1 MIRTLRKKF
10 IAIAM
15 LSLLGTMTVL
25 CATIGIGNYC
35 VAASRADK
43 AIDILYQNDG
53 EFPVPDGNAS
63 PSAHAGFQ
71 VTPETPF
78 ETRYFIARLTAEDA
92 VSAVDLEHIA
102 ALDRQTVVSTIEQI
116 VSKGTAKGYV
126 GQYRFG
132 RFENKTSGYTLIVVD
147 CFMQLQSAY
156 AVFRV
161 MAAVFVLCAG
171 IVFLLL
177 LVLSKRATRPFAEN
191 WERQRQFVTD
201 ASHELKTPL
210 AILSADLGLIE
221 ETEDNCTW
229 LESGQEQI
237 QRLAGFP
244 RLAVHHGFELLA
256 RDGAFR
262 QIADAQH
269 VVELQRIAVTGFE
282 RGIGAGELFGE
293 VGAVDVVVFALVF
306 RRQTGRVDLMQDA
319 EGFAVHAAVENGF
332 GQIDPC
338 AVDPR
343 AVAVALGQGEHS
355 AGVVVGRVDVV
366 VVVLLVDLLRQGD
379 PFARVF
385 RCGEFV
391 APRCDAEILRA
402 AVCVAPFDDTVELF
416 ERLLMAIG
424 TVGTTR
430 TDAEEQDGEKERE
443 RFHAFVFDSR
453 FSPRRT
459 PHGSG
464 GAVVRK

>member
-15 LSLLGTMTVL
+15 LSLLGTMAVL
-25 CATIGIGNYC
+25 CATIGIGNYY

-63 PSAHAGFQ
+63 PSAHTGFQ

-78 ETRYFIARLTAEDA
+78 ETRYFIAHLTAEDA

-221 ETEDNCTW
+221 ETEENRLW

-237 QRLAGFP
+237 QRMDSL
-244 RLAVHHGFELLA
+244 
-256 RDGAFR
+256 
-262 QIADAQH
+262 IKN
-269 VVELQRIAVTGFE
+269 
-282 RGIGAGELFGE
+282 
-293 VGAVDVVVFALVF
+293 LV
-306 RRQTGRVDLMQDA
+306 
-319 EGFAVHAAVENGF
+319 
-332 GQIDPC
+332 
-338 AVDPR
+338 
-343 AVAVALGQGEHS
+343 
-355 AGVVVGRVDVV
+355 
-366 VVVLLVDLLRQGD
+366 
-379 PFARVF
+379 
-385 RCGEFV
+385 
-391 APRCDAEILRA
+391 
-402 AVCVAPFDDTVELF
+402 
-416 ERLLMAIG
+416 
-424 TVGTTR
+424 
-430 TDAEEQDGEKERE
+430 
-443 RFHAFVFDSR
+443 
-453 FSPRRT
+453 
-459 PHGSG
+459 
-464 GAVVRK
+464 